1 MGEKGL
7 SATAHVGCNER
18 PSSRPP
24 PSKGNSV
31 RSFLMLVSFAALSP
45 AQQFLRDCDPTPS
58 SSLSTHATVPVVG
71 GFGWFLAFDASL
83 DQGLYRT
90 DGTAAGTQRLLE
102 GSVEPLAE
110 FAGTLVVR
118 MPSATGMALATTDG
132 TVGGTVTFFP
142 SIGTVQA
149 IGPCNGRLLLRE
161 AQPFGVRIWST
172 DLTTAGTF
180 VLATLSGPWA
190 YAPLGNQGLLLQTS
204 TILPTDGQSLG
215 APITLPIDVERNTQA
230 ANAPEVNGAALFLA
244 RRFGPGGVVDELWR
258 CDGITAT
265 AVAPI
270 GPSAYRQI
278 AGVGAGVVV
287 TGNQGTTTTWF
298 SDGTL
303 NGTSVMT
310 TRVRALTMQTVG
322 SVVFFA
328 GDDGVHG
335 LELWGSDGTDAG
347 TQLLLDAT
355 PGPNSSSLVDMRAGA
370 TKVFCYDSSS
380 FRLLA
385 SDGTV
390 AGTHVLPQSLPP
402 FANSGGLAVLGDT
415 ALARTWN
422 SDLLATDGTS
432 AGSVQLTNERTRPG
446 LVGPFAAAPLLGDLC
461 FVAKTTTNGRE
472 LWRTDGTAA
481 GTALVEDLVPG
492 PADGVGE
499 LVGLRGQL
507 WFGSGGDLF
516 RSDGTAA
523 GRTLVH
529 ATGASRLE
537 KLTAGTNV
545 LSFCTSTLPFLSA
558 PAQVWRS
565 NGVTTVVSPVL
576 TVNMHRPLQVGD
588 ATCYLSTAS
597 RLFVWRGEA
606 NGGVDFGVVR
616 PLAALGERLVFADGN
631 VLKSTDGTLAGTVTI
646 GATPAPVAFAVANR
660 RDGGT
665 FLVLVLASGPVH
677 ATDGATVVP
686 LPCSAP
692 DRVLGGDDFVLL
704 TVRDPVAGCQL
715 VGTDGTPAGT
725 QLLADIGLQW
735 SLDVEAMHALGSGNR
750 VLLAVRGDSGGVE
763 PWISDGTPAGTG
775 PLADLDPSGSS
786 DPVVLG
792 AAGGAA
798 FLVADDGMHGPEL
811 WRLDLQQVGAAN
823 VQSLGTGCP
832 GSHGV
837 PLLRSGASPT
847 LGTSVTSRVSQ
858 ALPNAL
864 AVWLFGAP
872 PLVDV
877 PVGGGCA
884 LHFASLL
891 ALVGVAT
898 DAAGGAVSTVPIPN
912 AAALLGAS
920 LVEQVGVFDPLGVSP
935 FGTATTPGLYWQVG
949 A

>member
-1 MGEKGL
+1 MRSL
-7 SATAHVGCNER
+7 SMFV
-18 PSSRPP
+18 
-24 PSKGNSV
+24 V
-31 RSFLMLVSFAALSP
+31 LAAWSP
-45 AQQFLRDCDPTPS
+45 AQQFLRDCDPSPPS
-58 SSLSTHATVPVVG
+58 PLSAQASVPVTG
-71 GFGWFLAFDASL
+71 GFGWFFAFDASL

-90 DGTAAGTQRLLE
+90 NGTPAGTQRLLE
-102 GSVEPLAE
+102 GGIEPVAE
-110 FAGTLVVR
+110 FAGALVVR
-118 MPSATGMALATTDG
+118 LPSASGMALAATDG
-132 TVGGTVTFFP
+132 TVGGTVPFFP
-142 SIGTVQA
+142 SIGSVKA
-149 IGPCNGRLLLRE
+149 IGTCNGRLLLRE
-161 AQPFGVRIWST
+161 SMPFGVKIWST

-180 VLATLSGPWA
+180 VLATLTGPWF
-190 YAPLGNQGLLLQTS
+190 YAPLGNQGLLFQTA

-215 APITLPIDVERNTQA
+215 APITLPIDVERHFHA
-230 ANAPEVNGAALFLA
+230 ERAPEVNGAALFLCH
-244 RRFGPGGVVDELWR
+244 RFTASGVVDELWR
-258 CDGITAT
+258 CDGVSAAPI
-265 AVAPI
+265 VAI
-270 GPSAYRQI
+270 GPSTYRQI
-278 AGVGAGVVV
+278 AAVDVAGSGVVFS
-287 TGNQGTTTTWF
+287 GDQSTTTTWF
-298 SDGTL
+298 SDGTAA
-303 NGTSVMT
+303 GTSVMT
-310 TRVRALTMQTVG
+310 TRVRGLTMQTVD
-322 SVVFFA
+322 SRVFFA

-335 LELWGSDGTDAG
+335 FELWGSDGTDAG

-370 TKVFCYDSSS
+370 TRLFCYDSASY
-380 FRLLA
+380 RLLV

-402 FANSGGLAVLGDT
+402 FANSGGFAVLGDT

-432 AGSVQLTNERTRPG
+432 AGSVQLTSERTRPG
-446 LVGPFAAAPLLGDLC
+446 LAGPFAAAPLLADLC
-461 FVAKTTTNGRE
+461 FVADTAANGRE
-472 LWRTDGTAA
+472 LWRTDGTAT

-537 KLTAGTNV
+537 NLAVGTSV
-545 LSFCTSTLPFLSA
+545 LSFFTPTLPFLSA
-558 PAQVWRS
+558 PSHVWRS
-565 NGVTTVVSPVL
+565 DGVTTVVSPVQAL
-576 TVNMHRPLQVGD
+576 TLHRPLQVGD
-588 ATCYLSTAS
+588 ATCYLSTA
-597 RLFVWRGEA
+597 LHMLVWRGEA

-616 PLAALGERLVFADGN
+616 PLAALGDRLVFADGN

-646 GATPAPVAFAVANR
+646 GTTPSPVSLAVANR

-665 FLVLVLASGPVH
+665 FLVLVVGSGPIH
-677 ATDGATVVP
+677 ATDGATVFP

-692 DRVLGGDDFVLL
+692 LRAIGGDDFVLM
-704 TVRDPVAGCQL
+704 TVVDPVLGCRL
-715 VGTDGTPAGT
+715 FATDGTAAGT
-725 QLLADIGLQW
+725 QLVADIGQQW
-735 SLDVEAMHALGSGNR
+735 QLDVESLQALGSGNR

-775 PLADLDPSGSS
+775 PLADLNPGGSS
-786 DPVVLG
+786 DPVGLG
-792 AAGGAA
+792 AAGGVA
-798 FLVADDGMHGPEL
+798 FFVADDGVHGPEL

-832 GSHGV
+832 GSNGV
-837 PLLRSGASPT
+837 PLLRTGASPT
-847 LGTSVTSRVSQ
+847 LGTSVTTRLSQ

-877 PVGGGCA
+877 PVGGGCS

-891 ALVGVAT
+891 AIVGVAT
-898 DAAGGAVSTVPIPN
+898 DAAGAAASTIGIPN
-912 AAALLGAS
+912 APALLGAS

-949 A
+949 G